1 MYTFELLNLIFH
13 KMSRF
18 GDFLCFLGKDHFILQ
33 CSWII
38 VLFFICFGIN
48 YTNAAGFNQGRYN
61 LGYNFI
67 IKINNKNNN
76 AYI

>member
-18 GDFLCFLGKDHFILQ
+18 GDFLCFLGKDHYILQ

-48 YTNAAGFNQGRYN
+48 YTNAAGFNQGRYS
-61 LGYNFI
+61 LDYFL
-67 IKINNKNNN
+67 
-76 AYI
+76 